1 MQVFLQT
8 IVSSIAV
15 TEPKES
21 IPTASVYMCM
31 AQTNDLW
38 DIAKHYSSDIGMII
52 ALNELD
58 EDADIV
64 GRLLIIPRIK

>member
-1 MQVFLQT
+1 
-8 IVSSIAV
+8 
-15 TEPKES
+15 
-21 IPTASVYMCM
+21 MCM

-38 DIAKHYSSDIGMII
+38 DIAKHYSSDIEMII